1 MENMITLAQKA
12 NATMKNFERDSAII
26 FNEAELNDYLNLVAI
41 ELKKDLNLN
50 DETRFLDV
58 ETIEQEIYFY
68 MDDTGA
74 RVYDAELML
83 SEFQDKLN
91 QLTKGTKW
99 KTHQPK
105 RNNDT
110 TQ

>member
-1 MENMITLAQKA
+1 MITLAQKA

-68 MDDTGA
+68 MDETTGA

-83 SEFQDKLN
+83 QEFQNKLN
-91 QLTKGTKW
+91 QLTKGTI
-99 KTHQPK
+99 
-105 RNNDT
+105 
-110 TQ
+110 

>member
-41 ELKKDLNLN
+41 ELKKDLNL
-50 DETRFLDV
+50 DDDARFLDFDV
-58 ETIEQEIYFY
+58 IEQEIYFY
-68 MDDTGA
+68 MDETTGA

-83 SEFQDKLN
+83 EEFQNKLN
-91 QLTKGTKW
+91 QLTKGTI
-99 KTHQPK
+99 
-105 RNNDT
+105 
-110 TQ
+110 

>member
-68 MDDTGA
+68 MDETTGA

-83 SEFQDKLN
+83 QEFQNKLN
-91 QLTKGTKW
+91 QLTKGTI
-99 KTHQPK
+99 
-105 RNNDT
+105 
-110 TQ
+110 